1 MSSSVSII
9 NASKDKKKP
18 GKVSGGKIIYLILMI
33 AFGFFISQYLTEIE
47 DVIVALSQGKLI
59 FIILAFLFEA
69 LYYIFTTQFSIQLLE
84 HVSIKLGFKRMF
96 SLFVSSVFLN
106 VTAPGGSVGGM
117 LYQVKKVAEETKSD
131 TGKVFMALIMV
142 ILNMYW
148 AFLILAFISL
158 WFVFT
163 NGMEYA
169 AMFTAIILFALISGF
184 AIAVYNLI
192 LHYPSKLL
200 EFALKAKWIT
210 AIIKKFGGTGGEE
223 WIEKNIGQMH
233 DAARLFSEGDK
244 LFVSLVSSGMMLH
257 IIQITILLY
266 VMLAFNIAFSP
277 SLLIVGY
284 TTMYL
289 FTVISPTPQGLG
301 VAEGVAQLV
310 FVAFGVEPEKALLA
324 VLAYRA
330 ITVWIPVFLGFIAFR
345 LRSKIVKK
353 S

>member
-1 MSSSVSII
+1 METDELKGEKISF
-9 NASKDKKKP
+9 
-18 GKVSGGKIIYLILMI
+18 GKVLSVILMI

-47 DVIVALSQGKLI
+47 DVIVALSQGKLV
-59 FIILAFLFEA
+59 FIALAFLFEA
-69 LYYIFTTQFSIQLLE
+69 LYYIFTTQFSLQLLE
-84 HVSIKLGFKRMF
+84 LVSIKIGFKRMF

-106 VTAPGGSVGGM
+106 VTAPGGSVGGI
-117 LYQVKKVAEETKSD
+117 LYQVKRVAKETKSD
-131 TGKVFMALIMV
+131 AGKVFMALSMV

-169 AMFTAIILFALISGF
+169 AMFTATLIFVVGSSVSI
-184 AIAVYNLI
+184 AIYRLI
-192 LHYPSKLL
+192 LHSPSKLL
-200 EFALKAKWIT
+200 DFVLKAKWIT
-210 AIIKKFGGTGGEE
+210 KIIKKFGGTGGED
-223 WIEKNIGQMH
+223 WIEKNISQMH
-233 DAARLFSEGDK
+233 DAARMFSEGDK

-277 SLLIVGY
+277 SLLVVGY

-345 LRSKIVKK
+345 IRERYIRKT
-353 S
+353 